1 MSKNTSMPIK
11 VEAKANPPTPTD
23 APKTLTDIEQD
34 DFERLEDVIRENYKS
49 TYELAAAMAEIRNR
63 RLHREFYDTF
73 EEYCKERWKYSRSYC
88 ARLADMNEVIQDLK
102 EYKNSDVMPRNELQ
116 ARVFVPL
123 NKDQRITLLKTV
135 KAESKTDITTASE
148 FAKFKKRLFP
158 DLCPVKPSKPKPAK
172 VIDVEATAAHEPA
185 LPNIIK
191 VVDAAEELLEKLDDN
206 EVDDGT
212 VAEELRAFLRLAEPL
227 VEYQKQQSSKRN

>member
-1 MSKNTSMPIK
+1 MPIK

-23 APKTLTDIEQD
+23 DPKTLTDVEQE
-34 DFERLEDVIRENYKS
+34 DFERLEDVIRVNYKS

-63 RLHREFYDTF
+63 RLHREFYNTF

-88 ARLADMNEVIQDLK
+88 ERLADMDGVIQDLK
-102 EYKNSDVMPRNELQ
+102 GYEGSDVMPRNELQ
-116 ARVFVPL
+116 ARVFVSL
-123 NKDQRITLLKTV
+123 NKDQRVELLKTV
-135 KAESKTDITTASE
+135 LAESKTDITTASE

-158 DLCPVKPSKPKPAK
+158 DLCPEKPKKPKPAK
-172 VIDVEATAAHEPA
+172 VIDVEATTVHEPA

-191 VVDAAEELLEKLDDN
+191 VVDAAEDLLEKLDDN

-227 VEYQKQQSSKRN
+227 LEYQKQQASKRN